1 MYPEFALRVIRVLDK
16 FSGAF
21 IYAVMLLLAPLIL
34 SNVVEVLMR
43 YVWEEPT
50 VWAADMTVMTY
61 GSLFMLGA
69 AYALREGAHVRT
81 DIFWD
86 GFSDRTKGLIDS
98 FSYLFLF
105 LPVMGVLFA
114 ISIDDFLYAYSIGE
128 RSTLGLWQPILWP
141 FRGVVPLSAALLFL
155 QGVSELLKA
164 LYAVRTG
171 KELVHHEKV
180 EI

>member
-1 MYPEFALRVIRVLDK
+1 M
-16 FSGAF
+16 
-21 IYAVMLLLAPLIL
+21 
-34 SNVVEVLMR
+34 
-43 YVWEEPT
+43 
-50 VWAADMTVMTY
+50 
-61 GSLFMLGA
+61 
-69 AYALREGAHVRT
+69 
-81 DIFWD
+81 FWD
-86 GFSDRTKGLIDS
+86 KFSDRTKGLIDS

-128 RSTLGLWQPILWP
+128 RSTLSLWQPIVWP